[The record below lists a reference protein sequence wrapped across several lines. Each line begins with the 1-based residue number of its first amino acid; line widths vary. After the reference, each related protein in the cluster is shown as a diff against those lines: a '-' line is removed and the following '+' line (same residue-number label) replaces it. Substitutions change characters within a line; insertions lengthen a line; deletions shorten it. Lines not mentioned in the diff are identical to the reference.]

1 MSENS
6 PGNTAKTIWHNWC
19 EEVQRWAVVTW
30 TRNWIEKHP
39 LWAIAHFFNLLAAI
53 FIYGKGSGIPIFPVV
68 IFMCIIFVQIY
79 TERIAPIP
87 GEADQATKIGIEE
100 IRSQQR
106 NKWMIFAYSFMLL
119 SLLLTISPFIDPL
132 FKDLKVK
139 PEESYLGTL
148 RERPIAVFIGCTK
161 DSKAA
166 NLRCDENV
174 PPQTSIKPN
183 DAVSLA
189 QPNEGTQTPSSL
201 GNDDKKTNPSEA
213 AKTGLGYAWVINIGG
228 HIEKCNQDDDSAYGK
243 SVTCEV
249 KDGLLIPLYFIIM
262 ALMGGSISLTRRLP
276 ELQKQAGS
284 EHIATEQQPKLSQ
297 YEFREHLIFQMV
309 QFISAPFLAILA
321 YYLIEPSNAT
331 NAVALAFIAGFASET
346 ILLMVRSVANK
357 ITPQTAEALQYG
369 AIAGI
374 VRFEG
379 NDKEIPQ
386 TAEVFLTEL
395 PHQAHAVTD
404 TDGFYTLNNVP
415 VGDHSL
421 SVKYLNQNEILA
433 TSMVKVTHAQAV
445 VKKNFDIP
453 KQERKEP
460 ALDSNA
466 K

>member
-6 PGNTAKTIWHNWC
+6 PGNTAMKILRKWC
-19 EEVQRWAVVTW
+19 EGVQRWAIVTW
-30 TRNWIEKHP
+30 ARNWIEKHP
-39 LWAIAHFFNLLAAI
+39 LWAIAHFFNFLAAI

-79 TERIAPIP
+79 TERIVPIP
-87 GEADQATKIGIEE
+87 SEADQATKTSIEE
-100 IRSQQR
+100 TRSQQR
-106 NKWMIFAYSFMLL
+106 NKWMIFSYSFMLL

-132 FKDLKVK
+132 FKSTKKEADN
-139 PEESYLGTL
+139 PYLETL
-148 RERPIAVFIGCTK
+148 RERPIAVFVGCTK

-174 PPQTSIKPN
+174 ALQSTEKNN
-183 DAVSLA
+183 DRITAA
-189 QPNEGTQTPSSL
+189 
-201 GNDDKKTNPSEA
+201 KTNEA
-213 AKTGLGYAWVINIGG
+213 TKTGLGYAWVINIGG
-228 HIEKCNQDDDSAYGK
+228 HIEKCYQDNDSAYGK

-379 NDKEIPQ
+379 DDKEIPQ
-386 TAEVFLTEL
+386 TIEVFLTEL
-395 PHQAHAVTD
+395 PHQTHAVTD

-421 SVKYLNQNEILA
+421 SIKYLNQNEVLA

-460 ALDSNA
+460 VLNSNA

>member
-6 PGNTAKTIWHNWC
+6 PGNTAMKILRKWH
-19 EEVQRWAVVTW
+19 EEVQRWAVVIW

-53 FIYGKGSGIPIFPVV
+53 FIYGKGSGIPIFLVV

-79 TERIAPIP
+79 TEPIASIP
-87 GEADQATKIGIEE
+87 GDTDQATKVGIEE

-132 FKDLKVK
+132 FKDVEVK
-139 PEESYLGTL
+139 PEKSYLGTL

-166 NLRCDENV
+166 NLRCDENTL
-174 PPQTSIKPN
+174 PQNATKASN
-183 DAVSLA
+183 EVS
-189 QPNEGTQTPSSL
+189 PVKTNEGTETSSSL
-201 GNDDKKTNPSEA
+201 GNDDKRPKLLET
-213 AKTGLGYAWVINIGG
+213 AKTGQGYAWVINIGG
-228 HIEKCNQDDDSAYGK
+228 HIEKCHQDSDSAYGK

-379 NDKEIPQ
+379 NGQEIPR
-386 TAEVFLTEL
+386 TTEVFLTEL

-421 SVKYLNQNEILA
+421 SVKYLNQNEVLA
-433 TSMVKVTHAQAV
+433 TTMVKVTHAQAV

-460 ALDSNA
+460 VLDTEP

>member
-1 MSENS
+1 
-6 PGNTAKTIWHNWC
+6 
-19 EEVQRWAVVTW
+19 
-30 TRNWIEKHP
+30 
-39 LWAIAHFFNLLAAI
+39 
-53 FIYGKGSGIPIFPVV
+53 
-68 IFMCIIFVQIY
+68 
-79 TERIAPIP
+79 
-87 GEADQATKIGIEE
+87 
-100 IRSQQR
+100 
-106 NKWMIFAYSFMLL
+106 
-119 SLLLTISPFIDPL
+119 
-132 FKDLKVK
+132 
-139 PEESYLGTL
+139 
-148 RERPIAVFIGCTK
+148 
-161 DSKAA
+161 
-166 NLRCDENV
+166 
-174 PPQTSIKPN
+174 
-183 DAVSLA
+183 
-189 QPNEGTQTPSSL
+189 
-201 GNDDKKTNPSEA
+201 
-213 AKTGLGYAWVINIGG
+213 
-228 HIEKCNQDDDSAYGK
+228 
-243 SVTCEV
+243 
-249 KDGLLIPLYFIIM
+249 M